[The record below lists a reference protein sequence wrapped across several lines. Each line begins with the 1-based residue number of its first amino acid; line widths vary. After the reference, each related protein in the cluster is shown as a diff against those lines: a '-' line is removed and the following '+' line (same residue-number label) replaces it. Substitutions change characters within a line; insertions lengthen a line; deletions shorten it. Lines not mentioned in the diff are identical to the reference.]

1 MTNSPQNTLLTS
13 QAELNPAQINLIHES
28 FARLAPD
35 ADLIADLFYARLF
48 QLEPALRKRLPN
60 DLSAHK
66 GQLLY
71 ALSRAVRDLNLS
83 RRVQQVETTDITV
96 IGAAL
101 LWTLELGLGER
112 YTADVREAWT
122 ALYPHIAAQLPCN
135 QCVTHAR

>member
-1 MTNSPQNTLLTS
+1 MSNNQPNDPTLS
-13 QAELNPAQINLIHES
+13 QAELNQTQINLIHES

-48 QLEPALRKRLPN
+48 QLKPALRNRLPN

-71 ALSRAVRDLNLS
+71 ALSRAVRDLNVS
-83 RRVQQVETTDITV
+83 SRVQQAESTEHSV

-101 LWTLELGLGER
+101 LWTLELGLGEQ
-112 YTADVREAWT
+112 YTAEVRDAWT
-122 ALYPHIAAQLPCN
+122 VLYPHIAAQLPCN